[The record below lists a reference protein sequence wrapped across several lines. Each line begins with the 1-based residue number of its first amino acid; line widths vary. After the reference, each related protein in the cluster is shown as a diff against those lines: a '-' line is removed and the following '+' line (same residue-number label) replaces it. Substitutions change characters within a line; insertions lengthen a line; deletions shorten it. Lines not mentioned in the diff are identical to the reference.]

1 VKPSKLEQTKP
12 NHHDTMQNHIKK
24 LRDYR
29 NTHRIELMQLKTM
42 RDLRDID
49 GNSEEVALLDSLIS
63 ERIEY
68 IEKIQSEIAIA
79 SGKGDA

>member
-1 VKPSKLEQTKP
+1 MT
-12 NHHDTMQNHIKK
+12 TQNYIKK
-24 LRDYR
+24 LRNYR

-49 GNSEEVALLDSLIS
+49 GNSEEIALLDSLIS
-63 ERIEY
+63 ERTEY

-79 SGKGDA
+79 SGKGAA

>member
-1 VKPSKLEQTKP
+1 MNTK
-12 NHHDTMQNHIKK
+12 NYIKK

-29 NTHRIELMQLKTM
+29 NTHRVALMQLETM
-42 RDLRDID
+42 RDIRDIE

-68 IEKIQSEIAIA
+68 IEKIQSQIEN
-79 SGKGDA
+79 SNLN

>member
-1 VKPSKLEQTKP
+1 MT
-12 NHHDTMQNHIKK
+12 TQNYTKK
-24 LRDYR
+24 LRNYR

-63 ERIEY
+63 ERIKY

-79 SGKGDA
+79 SGKGEA

>member
-1 VKPSKLEQTKP
+1 
-12 NHHDTMQNHIKK
+12 MQNHIKK

-29 NTHRIELMQLKTM
+29 NTHRIELTQLKTM

-49 GNSEEVALLDSLIS
+49 GNLEEVALLNRLIS

-79 SGKGDA
+79 SGKADA

>member
-1 VKPSKLEQTKP
+1 
-12 NHHDTMQNHIKK
+12 MQNHIKK

-42 RDLRDID
+42 RDLRNID
-49 GNSEEVALLDSLIS
+49 GNSEEVALLDRLIS
-63 ERIEY
+63 ERVEY

-79 SGKGDA
+79 SGKVDA

>member
-1 VKPSKLEQTKP
+1 
-12 NHHDTMQNHIKK
+12 MQKYIKK

-29 NTHRIELMQLKTM
+29 NTHRLELMQLKLM
-42 RDLRDID
+42 RNLRAID

-68 IEKIQSEIAIA
+68 IEKIQSEITIA
-79 SGKGDA
+79 SGKEAA